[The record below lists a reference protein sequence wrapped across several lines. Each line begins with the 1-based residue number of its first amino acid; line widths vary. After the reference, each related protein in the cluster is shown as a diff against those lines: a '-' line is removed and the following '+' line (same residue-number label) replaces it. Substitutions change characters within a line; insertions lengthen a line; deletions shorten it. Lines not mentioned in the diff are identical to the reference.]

1 LLVVLPSGPM
11 PFHYT
16 GDRQPVGTS
25 RKLGLPLSI
34 SGDRGGWEEPPE
46 GVDLRF
52 VQVGRRLANVP
63 AEFPFP
69 DSGDLRWR
77 PFVRSDLADGD
88 RFIPLV
94 ELRDA
99 QGKHYG
105 DGVAYVEH
113 RASEPKGG
121 RILYAWSRLLDSP
134 QGEALLYDLL
144 GFIGETVRAK

>member
-1 LLVVLPSGPM
+1 M
-11 PFHYT
+11 PFHYNQEH
-16 GDRQPVGTS
+16 QPVGTS

-52 VQVGRRLANVP
+52 VQVGRRLAHVP

-69 DSGDLRWR
+69 DSGDRRWR
-77 PFVRSDLADGD
+77 PLVRSELAEGD
-88 RFIPLV
+88 RFTPLL

-99 QGKHYG
+99 EGKHYG
-105 DGVAYVEH
+105 DAVAYVEH

-121 RILYAWSRLLDSP
+121 RVLYAWSSLIDSP
-134 QGEALLYDLL
+134 HGEALRYDLL
-144 GFIGETVRAK
+144 GFVGETVRVK